1 MAFVQQPPE
10 LGNQYTADRALR
22 SYLARALPADML
34 AEIAPGLSA
43 MGDLSGGELY
53 RQQLADRENEPTL
66 TRWDAWGKRV
76 DRVEVTPLWRQA
88 ERIAAEEGLVA
99 TAY

>member
-1 MAFVQQPPE
+1 MPFVQQPPE

-66 TRWDAWGKRV
+66 THWDATWTLPTRAG
-76 DRVEVTPLWRQA
+76 WRGMTEHQS
-88 ERIAAEEGLVA
+88 ERLHR
-99 TAY
+99 